1 MTAQFF
7 FIQEIASNDVLSNI
21 YIPFFHEKS
30 LKGENSIFLEK
41 LFQYRNV
48 SSIFEKS
55 VTHFIGWLTDPF
67 KKKNDGGGVVGVV
80 GVNQH
85 FGETTFSVIIVIFV
99 VYVTVYVT
107 NKSQKA
113 IFVDVKENYLLMIN
127 YENVILAISNNGQH
141 RFLSFVI
148 LQMEISF
155 SFEIVGNWI
164 MFWCLVLYL
173 DNDGFKY
180 KQFRYNNKNLPKLI
194 YLK

>member
-7 FIQEIASNDVLSNI
+7 FIQEIASNDVLSNT

-41 LFQYRNV
+41 LFQYWKV

-85 FGETTFSVIIVIFV
+85 FGETTFFVYHCNLWCVCLNVKPTKAKKQSLLTWKKII
-99 VYVTVYVT
+99 
-107 NKSQKA
+107 
-113 IFVDVKENYLLMIN
+113 
-127 YENVILAISNNGQH
+127 
-141 RFLSFVI
+141 
-148 LQMEISF
+148 
-155 SFEIVGNWI
+155 
-164 MFWCLVLYL
+164 
-173 DNDGFKY
+173 
-180 KQFRYNNKNLPKLI
+180 
-194 YLK
+194 

>member
-1 MTAQFF
+1 M
-7 FIQEIASNDVLSNI
+7 
-21 YIPFFHEKS
+21 
-30 LKGENSIFLEK
+30 
-41 LFQYRNV
+41 
-48 SSIFEKS
+48 
-55 VTHFIGWLTDPF
+55 
-67 KKKNDGGGVVGVV
+67 
-80 GVNQH
+80 NQH

-148 LQMEISF
+148 MQMEISF

-164 MFWCLVLYL
+164 MF
-173 DNDGFKY
+173 
-180 KQFRYNNKNLPKLI
+180 
-194 YLK
+194 